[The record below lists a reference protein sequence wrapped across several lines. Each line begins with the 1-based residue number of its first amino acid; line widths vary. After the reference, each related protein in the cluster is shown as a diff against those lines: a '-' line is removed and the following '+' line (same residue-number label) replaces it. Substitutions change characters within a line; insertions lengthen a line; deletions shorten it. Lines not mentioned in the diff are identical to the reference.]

1 MVSLFLNFVREP
13 PKFVCSVIL
22 FAFAA
27 LLCSFSAC
35 WAQGGLPPAANRV
48 SGVPH
53 ADSKTFRILR
63 PGTMSIIARDPQTG
77 ELGVAVESHYF
88 SGGPVCPWAEA
99 GVGAVTTQ
107 ATAEPLYGQLGLE
120 MMRYGKD
127 APAVLKALLAADSAS
142 ETRQVAIIDARGNVA
157 AHTGSRIA
165 PAAGHLTGKN
175 YSVQGNTMSSEKV
188 WPAMA
193 RAFEQKTGDL
203 VDRLLAALE
212 AGQEAGGDIRG
223 QQTAAIIVVSGTS
236 TRRPWKDRIFDL
248 RVEDSPQ
255 PITELKRLVRLQRAY
270 RLAFKGDDSASEKNW
285 DQAINSYRKAVE
297 LAPEKEELRYGLATV
312 LLQAGRDEES
322 LPIFRQVF
330 REHPIWVEITK
341 RNVMSGDLPND
352 TARIQRVLDQA
363 VVGDRK

>member
-1 MVSLFLNFVREP
+1 M
-13 PKFVCSVIL
+13 KIL
-22 FAFAA
+22 FALTA
-27 LLCSFSAC
+27 LLWNVSPC
-35 WAQGGLPPAANRV
+35 WAQGGLPAAANRV

-53 ADSKTFRILR
+53 AESKTFRILR

-77 ELGVAVESHYF
+77 ELGVAVESHFF
-88 SGGPVCPWAEA
+88 SVGPVCPWAEA
-99 GVGAVTTQ
+99 GVGAVATQ
-107 ATAEPLYGQLGLE
+107 AIAEPLYGQLGLE

-142 ETRQVAIIDARGNVA
+142 EIRQVAMIDARGNVG
-157 AHTGSRIA
+157 AHTGSKIT
-165 PAAGHLTGKN
+165 PAAGHLIGTN
-175 YSVQGNTMSSEKV
+175 YSVQANTMSSEKV

-193 RAFEQKTGDL
+193 RAFERNKGDL

-223 QQTAAIIVVSGTS
+223 QQTAAIIVVNGTS
-236 TRRPWKDRIFDL
+236 TGRPWEDRIFDL

-270 RLAFKGDDSASEKNW
+270 RFTLKGEDLASQKNW
-285 DQAINSYRKAVE
+285 DQAISSSRKAVE
-297 LAPEKEELRYGLATV
+297 LAPEKEELRYNLATV

-322 LPIFRQVF
+322 LPVFRQVF

-341 RNVMSGDLPND
+341 RNVISGDLPND
-352 TARIQRVLDQA
+352 PPRIQRVLDQA

>member
-1 MVSLFLNFVREP
+1 M
-13 PKFVCSVIL
+13 KIL
-22 FAFAA
+22 FTLAA
-27 LLCSFSAC
+27 LLCNFSAC
-35 WAQGGLPPAANRV
+35 WAQGGLPTAANKVFGLRQAN
-48 SGVPH
+48 SP
-53 ADSKTFRILR
+53 AFRILR

-88 SGGPVCPWAEA
+88 SVGPVCPWAEA
-99 GVGAVTTQ
+99 GVGAVATQ
-107 ATAEPLYGQLGLE
+107 ATAEPLYGQLGLD

-142 ETRQVAIIDARGNVA
+142 QTRQVAMIDVRGNVA
-157 AHTGSRIA
+157 AHTGSRTTS
-165 PAAGHLTGKN
+165 AAGHLIGKN

-193 RAFEQKTGDL
+193 KVFDQKTGDL
-203 VDRLLAALE
+203 ADRLLAALE

-248 RVEDSPQ
+248 RVEDSPE

-270 RLAFKGDDSASEKNW
+270 RFTFKGDDLANENNW
-285 DQAINSYRKAVE
+285 EQAIGSYRKAVE
-297 LAPEKEELRYGLATV
+297 LAPEKEELRYGLAAV
-312 LLQAGRDEES
+312 LFRAGRDEES
-322 LPIFRQVF
+322 LPISRHVF

-341 RNVMSGDLPND
+341 RNVMSGDWPND
-352 TARIQRVLDQA
+352 PPRIQRILDQA
-363 VVGDRK
+363 GVLRESK

>member
-1 MVSLFLNFVREP
+1 M
-13 PKFVCSVIL
+13 KIL
-22 FAFAA
+22 FALAA
-27 LLCSFSAC
+27 LLWNVSPC
-35 WAQGGLPPAANRV
+35 WAQGGLPAAANRV

-53 ADSKTFRILR
+53 VDSKTFRILR

-88 SGGPVCPWAEA
+88 YFSVGPVCPWAEA
-99 GVGAVTTQ
+99 GVGAVATQ
-107 ATAEPLYGQLGLE
+107 AIAEPLYGQLGLE

-142 ETRQVAIIDARGNVA
+142 EIRQVAMIDARGNVG
-157 AHTGSRIA
+157 AHTGSKIT
-165 PAAGHLTGKN
+165 PAAGHLIGTN
-175 YSVQGNTMSSEKV
+175 YSVQANTMSSEKV

-193 RAFEQKTGDL
+193 RAFERNKGDL

-223 QQTAAIIVVSGTS
+223 QQTAAIIVVNGTS
-236 TRRPWKDRIFDL
+236 TGRPWKDRMFDL

-255 PITELKRLVRLQRAY
+255 PITELKRLVRLERAY
-270 RLAFKGDDSASEKNW
+270 RFALKGEDLASEKNW
-285 DQAINSYRKAVE
+285 DQAVSSYRKAVE
-297 LAPEKEELRYGLATV
+297 LAAEKEEIRYGLATI

-341 RNVMSGDLPND
+341 RNVISGDLPND
-352 TARIQRVLDQA
+352 PARIQRVLDQA
-363 VVGDRK
+363 VVREQK

>member
-1 MVSLFLNFVREP
+1 
-13 PKFVCSVIL
+13 
-22 FAFAA
+22 
-27 LLCSFSAC
+27 
-35 WAQGGLPPAANRV
+35 
-48 SGVPH
+48 
-53 ADSKTFRILR
+53 
-63 PGTMSIIARDPQTG
+63 
-77 ELGVAVESHYF
+77 
-88 SGGPVCPWAEA
+88 
-99 GVGAVTTQ
+99 
-107 ATAEPLYGQLGLE
+107 

-127 APAVLKALLAADSAS
+127 APAVLRALLAADSAS

-175 YSVQGNTMSSEKV
+175 YSAQGNTMSSEKV

-203 VDRLLAALE
+203 ADRLLAALE

-223 QQTAAIIVVSGTS
+223 QQTAAIIVVSGIS
-236 TRRPWKDRIFDL
+236 TGRPWKDRIFDL

-255 PITELKRLVRLQRAY
+255 PITELERLIRLQRAY
-270 RLAFKGDDSASEKNW
+270 RFAFKGDDSASEKNW

-322 LPIFRQVF
+322 LPIFQQVF

-341 RNVMSGDLPND
+341 RNVISGDLPND
-352 TARIQRVLDQA
+352 PTRIQRVLDQA

>member
-1 MVSLFLNFVREP
+1 M
-13 PKFVCSVIL
+13 KIL
-22 FAFAA
+22 ALAA
-27 LLCSFSAC
+27 LLWNFSAC
-35 WAQGGLPPAANRV
+35 WAQGGLPVSANRV
-48 SGVPH
+48 SGLPH
-53 ADSKTFRILR
+53 ADTETFRILR

-88 SGGPVCPWAEA
+88 SVGPVCPWAEA
-99 GVGAVTTQ
+99 GIGAVATQ

-142 ETRQVAIIDARGNVA
+142 ETRQVAMIDARGNVA
-157 AHTGSRIA
+157 AHTGSRITA
-165 PAAGHLTGKN
+165 AAGHLTGKN
-175 YSVQGNTMSSEKV
+175 YSAQGNTMSSEKV

-285 DQAINSYRKAVE
+285 DQAIDSYRKAVA

-330 REHPIWVEITK
+330 REHPVWVEITK
-341 RNVMSGDLPND
+341 RNVISGDLPND
-352 TARIQRVLDQA
+352 PTRIQRVLDQA